1 MKREATILIAV
12 ALLVNSVPMSW
23 AQTDQMSDDDLKT
36 LLEDKS
42 ESVEVKEVSESA
54 ATPAEAATP
63 GAEASEAAIE
73 SATSATATDTAATD
87 TAATDTAATDTAATD
102 TAATDTATTDTA
114 TDASATDELTSEAVT
129 TDEPASTDTVDI
141 QDLETGDEKGPD
153 SSTVEKSPLEAS
165 EASES
170 LSSSGKG
177 ETPSDDLQ
185 SLKSDLGD
193 DQESSGSTLE
203 PIETESKTTDSGTE
217 AEKEK
222 KKTEEPAVF
231 DIGKE
236 ERDLLSLANNIQGQ
250 ISDNEWNEVA
260 TAAKVDSYTV
270 VQNDWLFKISKKVFG
285 SGYFYP
291 KIWSINSFITN
302 PHFIEPGMVLS
313 FTTGSG
319 SIPPQVKLGEFSNT
333 ELNATPG
340 SLGTTSAD
348 DLANFGEDTKPKW
361 LEEKSDLSNQG
372 VYFQYASEETM
383 DDLNQAGAE
392 ALNREYENY
401 EPPRSEFD
409 VIVPSNYD
417 KSGFDKN
424 SKIFYS
430 FKEGF
435 YLSTFLSTNIV
446 QDLGEITNGPDE
458 NIFFINGDSAYIKF
472 DASVNALA
480 GDKFSVYST
489 GGKVLNKNSD
499 REGYK
504 YTIVG
509 QIKLIRKIK
518 DKWRVE
524 FIEVSGTPQRGDRIT
539 TYSPK
544 LDRITTTYNSR
555 LVEAAILGTFNP
567 GQSILGFG
575 DVIYLD
581 RGRADGV
588 EMGNVFEV
596 YGFKDRLMQENI
608 TDQPTYK
615 MGELTVITLTDNFAT
630 VVVSKTIRDFYPGD
644 IAITKTKEVH
654 LREQNAKKSAVQSK
668 KELMGGKALEEL
680 DVELNL
686 DNLNDDLLKQADK
699 IQLTEDELSEL
710 ERQEREKSVI
720 KDSERDL
727 KALERLENEIEHAET
742 ILNDAKLDEDKLLES
757 ENLNDVEKKQG
768 GLDQDSLDEIEENMG
783 KRYID
788 EDLNSKDNPYG
799 LNEFDVEEVDELLNT
814 EKKQN

>member
-1 MKREATILIAV
+1 VKREATILIAV

-23 AQTDQMSDDDLKT
+23 AQTDQVSEDDLKT
-36 LLEDKS
+36 LLGDKS
-42 ESVEVKEVSESA
+42 ESVEVSEVSESA
-54 ATPAEAATP
+54 ATPADAASP

-73 SATSATATDTAATD
+73 AATSGTATDTAATD
-87 TAATDTAATDTAATD
+87 TATDTAE
-102 TAATDTATTDTA
+102 
-114 TDASATDELTSEAVT
+114 TDELTSEPVS
-129 TDEPASTDTVDI
+129 TDEPASTETVDI
-141 QDLETGDEKGPD
+141 EDLETGDEKGSD
-153 SSTVEKSPLEAS
+153 TSTVEKSPLEAS

-203 PIETESKTTDSGTE
+203 PTETESKTTDTGTE

-348 DLANFGEDTKPKW
+348 DLANFGEDAKPKW

-383 DDLNQAGAE
+383 DDLNIAGAE

-417 KSGFDKN
+417 KTGFDKN
-424 SKIFYS
+424 SKIYYS
-430 FKEGF
+430 FKQGF

-458 NIFFINGDSAYIKF
+458 NIFFINGDTAYIKF

-489 GGKVLNKNSD
+489 GGKILNKNSD

-509 QIKLIRKIK
+509 QIKLISKIK

-524 FIEVSGTPQRGDRIT
+524 FIEVAGTPQRGDRIT

-555 LVEAAILGTFNP
+555 LVEAAILGAFNP

-575 DVIYLD
+575 DVVYLD

-630 VVVSKTIRDFYPGD
+630 VIVSKTIRDFYPGD

-654 LREQNAKKSAVQSK
+654 LREQNAKKTAAQSK